1 MESEGKAMDT
11 NTGESPEHQIKSQYS
26 WETHLVRKR
35 WDIGLLRAL
44 SLRIMMMMMMAI
56 YINNINSQNS
66 KLIIVKYYDNGIKVL
81 IDQLQHYAYVWH
93 HQNVLRFSNVQCC
106 FLNSALALR

>member
-1 MESEGKAMDT
+1 MADKSEWKTPIMESEGKAMDT

-56 YINNINSQNS
+56 YINNIESSFLLHAHAQCAWTPTG
-66 KLIIVKYYDNGIKVL
+66 IEPTDYDDDDDGYL
-81 IDQLQHYAYVWH
+81 Y
-93 HQNVLRFSNVQCC
+93 
-106 FLNSALALR
+106 